1 MKATKIKDLTDHL
14 ADVVSVSG
22 SQVTILNEALLP
34 SKMDGLAYSAV
45 FSTGLVRDTARWLIW
60 EIAQALGI
68 FPASI
73 HEIYMA
79 VGRGDLPANFT
90 VPAINVRA
98 ANYYTSRAVFRAANA
113 LNVGAFIFEIARS
126 EMGYTEQRPTEYV
139 ACVLA
144 AAVREGFR
152 GPVFIQGD
160 HFQISAKNF
169 AANRDKE
176 VQAVKDLMSEAVAA
190 GFYNIDIDTSTLVDL
205 GPQTLDE
212 QQRLNYA
219 VCAELTQYARQI
231 EPEGITISL
240 GGEIGEVG
248 GHNSTPAELRAFMD
262 GYLRTLPA
270 GVAGISKISVQ
281 TGTSH
286 GGVVLP
292 DGTLADVKVDFDTLR
307 ELSHL
312 ARAEYGTGGAVQH
325 GASTLPAN
333 AFNKFPQIG
342 TIEIHLAT
350 NFQNMFF
357 DHAPQYFIDTA
368 YNYVLSNLKNEWKS
382 GQTEEQFLYSA
393 RKKAIGPLKQ
403 MMWDLDA
410 ADMARIEQALE
421 DQFTFLFRQLGV
433 YNTQAM
439 TQQWTTRVTVT
450 HSRPTESVA
459 EEELEMADDLAD

>member
-176 VQAVKDLMSEAVAA
+176 VQAVKDLMTEAIAA

-262 GYLRTLPA
+262 GYLRTMPA